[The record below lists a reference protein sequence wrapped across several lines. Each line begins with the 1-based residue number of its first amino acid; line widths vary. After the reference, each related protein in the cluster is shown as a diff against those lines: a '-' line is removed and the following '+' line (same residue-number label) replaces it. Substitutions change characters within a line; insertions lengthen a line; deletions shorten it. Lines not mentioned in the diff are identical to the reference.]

1 MGVLESNNKHP
12 TMKALNLQLENNLTI
27 DETNFSYWSIR
38 LESLQM
44 KDCVDKLPKGLDSTR
59 VR

>member
-1 MGVLESNNKHP
+1 
-12 TMKALNLQLENNLTI
+12 MKALNLQLENNLTI